1 MTEAF
6 MHTVSL
12 WLIVGLVVLQLAVLY
27 RFRGVLRKLS
37 YWRQKAMKSNAQL
50 KNMMNGES
58 SANELSTSK
67 KASS

>member
-12 WLIVGLVVLQLAVLY
+12 WLIVGLVLLQIAVLY

-37 YWRQKAMKSNAQL
+37 YWRQKAIKSNAQL
-50 KNMMNGES
+50 RNMMNGGNS
-58 SANELSTSK
+58 NNELSTSK
-67 KASS
+67 KATS